1 MSSSVADGTTLK
13 RKERNEQGNM
23 AARIVDSTFPRV
35 ILTVHRERAH
45 VAERVRGLFEFAPD
59 SA

>member
-13 RKERNEQGNM
+13 RKERNEEGNV
-23 AARIVDSTFPRV
+23 AARMVNNTFPRV
-35 ILTVHRERAH
+35 ILTVHRDRAH
-45 VAERVRGLFEFAPD
+45 VAESVRGPFEFAPD